1 MNDLASYHGQ
11 EQEIARLKKELKEA
25 KAEIRK
31 LKVNIDNKKEAITA
45 SKLRVR
51 SVKSTYI
58 NKLSKHVKVARLIG
72 SGVKSVD
79 IIRDL
84 NVSSATI
91 ATINKLIN

>member
-1 MNDLASYHGQ
+1 MSDLSNYHSQ

-31 LKVNIDNKKEAITA
+31 L
-45 SKLRVR
+45 RVK

-58 NKLSKHVKVARLIG
+58 NKLSKHVKVAKLIG

>member
-1 MNDLASYHGQ
+1 MSDLSNYHSQ
-11 EQEIARLKKELKEA
+11 EQEIARLKKELEEA

-31 LKVNIDNKKEAITA
+31 LKVNINNEKKAIAT
-45 SKLRVR
+45 SELRVK

-58 NKLSKHVKVARLIG
+58 NKLSKHVKVAKLIG
-72 SGVKSVD
+72 GGVKSVD